1 MSTETVII
9 DTREPMEYAMGH
21 VDGAINISPADFMS
35 GAFKAA
41 LKDVTIDTPI
51 ILYCISGARS
61 NTCGMFLKDAGFTN
75 VTNGINQHHV
85 RKLLNDAERS

>member
-1 MSTETVII
+1 MSTETIII

-21 VDGAINISPADFMS
+21 VDGAMNISPAEFMS
-35 GAFKAA
+35 GAFLDKLQGVA
-41 LKDVTIDTPI
+41 KDAPI